1 MVSNE
6 SLENIFASD
15 KGILMAVV
23 CGRFLLAENASIDI
37 EREYDYSG
45 TIGKKSGQTVT
56 IEFDTRRRPYITQKR
71 SLVRQG
77 ELRLYNEGYELHL
90 KRCIVSNSIEE
101 CYVDTFVSHVK
112 VESAGELTI
121 SER

>member
-6 SLENIFASD
+6 SLEDIFASD
-15 KGILMAVV
+15 NGILMAVV
-23 CGRFLLAENASIDI
+23 CGRFLVAENASIDI

-56 IEFDTRRRPYITQKR
+56 IEFDTRRRPYITQKE
-71 SLVRQG
+71 SFVRQG
-77 ELRLYNEGYELHL
+77 EIRLYNEGYELQL
-90 KRCIVSNSIEE
+90 ERCIISNSVEN
-101 CYVDTFVSHVK
+101 CYVDTFVSHIK
-112 VESAGELTI
+112 VESAGKLTI